1 MTFSIV
7 AADPDAGDW
16 GVAVASR
23 FPCVGAVVPWARAG
37 VGAVATQSWANTAFG
52 PDGLAL
58 MREGVPAEEALRRL
72 VEADEGRED
81 RQVGL
86 VDAAGRAATFTGSTC
101 MDWAGGATGRGFAA
115 QGNILVGEEVV
126 ARAVADVRRGRRRSV
141 RPAAGGAARG

>member
-7 AADPDAGDW
+7 AADPEAGDW

-58 MREGVPAEEALRRL
+58 MH
-72 VEADEGRED
+72 
-81 RQVGL
+81 
-86 VDAAGRAATFTGSTC
+86 
-101 MDWAGGATGRGFAA
+101 
-115 QGNILVGEEVV
+115 
-126 ARAVADVRRGRRRSV
+126 
-141 RPAAGGAARG
+141 